1 MHSAVPG
8 VDRSTGGR
16 LKAKKESSLAWLEC
30 EMNKGKR
37 KPVLGRVL
45 LMT

>member
-1 MHSAVPG
+1 MDSAIPG
-8 VDRSTGGR
+8 VGRSMGGR
-16 LKAKKESSLAWLEC
+16 FKAKKEPSLAWLEC
-30 EMNKGKR
+30 KMNKGRR